1 MSVQMKN
8 KIQFCDKE
16 KNTFTYIYPFF
27 LYIKFYYDEDNGILY
42 KYIYKEKK
50 KMDKMLYFV

>member
-42 KYIYKEKK
+42 KYIYIKRKK
-50 KMDKMLYFV
+50 NG